1 MNTDG
6 EPTEGIVASGPDVV
20 RRLVDNHRTFL
31 RFLESRVGSRE
42 VAEDILQAAFGR
54 AVAHADELRDESAVA
69 WFYRVLRNAVTDHFR
84 RADVAR
90 RGVAAF
96 AREVEVELAPPE
108 VQDAICGCV
117 RTLASVLKLEY
128 AEALERVDVEG
139 MAIKDF
145 AAMKG
150 ITASNAGVRLFRA
163 RSALKKQVVASCGT
177 CAEHGCL
184 ECSCGRPGRRV
195 EVR

>member
-1 MNTDG
+1 MSMHE
-6 EPTEGIVASGPDVV
+6 EPTEDIVTGGPDAV

-31 RFLESRVGSRE
+31 RFLEARVGSRE
-42 VAEDILQAAFGR
+42 AAEDILQAAFGR
-54 AVAHADELRDESAVA
+54 AVAHAGELREESAVA
-69 WFYRVLRNAVTDHFR
+69 WFYRVLRNAVADHFR

-96 AREVEVELAPPE
+96 AREVEAEIAPPE

-117 RTLASVLKLEY
+117 RTLAGVLKPEY
-128 AEALERVDVEG
+128 AEALEQVDVEG
-139 MAIKDF
+139 VTVKDF

-150 ITASNAGVRLFRA
+150 ISASNAGVRLFRA
-163 RSALKKQVVASCGT
+163 RAALKKQVVASCGT
-177 CAEHGCL
+177 CAEHGCV
-184 ECSCGRPGRRV
+184 ECSCGRPG